1 MVAREP
7 GSSIA
12 EPADMLPGMA
22 AVTAVVAV
30 EMAAAAMVVAAV
42 AIDRCTGEAAFTESG
57 LHGLARR
64 NALLAV
70 VMPPNEKNRG
80 INDVS
85 GKRNA

>member
-1 MVAREP
+1 
-7 GSSIA
+7 
-12 EPADMLPGMA
+12 
-22 AVTAVVAV
+22 
-30 EMAAAAMVVAAV
+30 MAAAA
-42 AIDRCTGEAAFTESG
+42 AIDLCTGEAAFTESG

>member
-1 MVAREP
+1 
-7 GSSIA
+7 
-12 EPADMLPGMA
+12 
-22 AVTAVVAV
+22 
-30 EMAAAAMVVAAV
+30 MVVAAV